1 MRQFYRWLFYLA
13 GLFILALGLTLNTK
27 TGLGV
32 TPIISVPY
40 SIAQVFGFNF
50 GDATLAAYCLFVA
63 IQFLLKGKPVR
74 WADLLQLPLSL
85 VFTRVLN
92 LLDGAV
98 PAAPQGMPARL
109 CLLGAAI
116 LCTGVGAAMSVDMK
130 LVPNPGDGIV
140 AAIAQRTGR
149 ELGFTK
155 NWFDTANVGITLVFG
170 LVMGFLADI
179 SYDNTALF
187 TALFP
192 ALGFFSG
199 VLSRWYV
206 NRRFFAYMLVS
217 TLAGAVTA
225 FFQML
230 GLLLRGHDF
239 GPMLFTAV
247 VQLVWSLP
255 MAAALY
261 FPCRAIARKKI

>member
-1 MRQFYRWLFYLA
+1 
-13 GLFILALGLTLNTK
+13 
-27 TGLGV
+27 
-32 TPIISVPY
+32 
-40 SIAQVFGFNF
+40 
-50 GDATLAAYCLFVA
+50 
-63 IQFLLKGKPVR
+63 
-74 WADLLQLPLSL
+74 
-85 VFTRVLN
+85 
-92 LLDGAV
+92 
-98 PAAPQGMPARL
+98 
-109 CLLGAAI
+109 
-116 LCTGVGAAMSVDMK
+116 
-130 LVPNPGDGIV
+130 
-140 AAIAQRTGR
+140 
-149 ELGFTK
+149 
-155 NWFDTANVGITLVFG
+155 
-170 LVMGFLADI
+170 MGFLADI

>member
-1 MRQFYRWLFYLA
+1 MLWDLINREKLRRALLYL
-13 GLFILALGLTLNTK
+13 LYML
-27 TGLGV
+27 
-32 TPIISVPY
+32 
-40 SIAQVFGFNF
+40 
-50 GDATLAAYCLFVA
+50 
-63 IQFLLKGKPVR
+63 
-74 WADLLQLPLSL
+74 
-85 VFTRVLN
+85 
-92 LLDGAV
+92 
-98 PAAPQGMPARL
+98 L
-109 CLLGAAI
+109 CLLAQDSIFANLRLFGVNMLFLPAAVVAVGMFVDGVWGA
-116 LCTGVGAAMSVDMK
+116 
-130 LVPNPGDGIV
+130 
-140 AAIAQRTGR
+140 
-149 ELGFTK
+149 
-155 NWFDTANVGITLVFG
+155 VFG

>member
-1 MRQFYRWLFYLA
+1 MLWDLINREKLRRALLYL
-13 GLFILALGLTLNTK
+13 LYML
-27 TGLGV
+27 
-32 TPIISVPY
+32 
-40 SIAQVFGFNF
+40 
-50 GDATLAAYCLFVA
+50 
-63 IQFLLKGKPVR
+63 
-74 WADLLQLPLSL
+74 
-85 VFTRVLN
+85 
-92 LLDGAV
+92 
-98 PAAPQGMPARL
+98 L
-109 CLLGAAI
+109 CLLAQDSIFANLRLFGVNMLFLPAAVVAVGMFEDGVCGA
-116 LCTGVGAAMSVDMK
+116 
-130 LVPNPGDGIV
+130 
-140 AAIAQRTGR
+140 
-149 ELGFTK
+149 
-155 NWFDTANVGITLVFG
+155 VFG

>member
-1 MRQFYRWLFYLA
+1 MLWDLINREKLRRALLYL
-13 GLFILALGLTLNTK
+13 LYML
-27 TGLGV
+27 
-32 TPIISVPY
+32 
-40 SIAQVFGFNF
+40 
-50 GDATLAAYCLFVA
+50 
-63 IQFLLKGKPVR
+63 
-74 WADLLQLPLSL
+74 
-85 VFTRVLN
+85 
-92 LLDGAV
+92 
-98 PAAPQGMPARL
+98 L
-109 CLLGAAI
+109 CLLAQDSIFANLRLFGVNMLFLPAAVVAVGMFEDGAW
-116 LCTGVGAAMSVDMK
+116 GA
-130 LVPNPGDGIV
+130 
-140 AAIAQRTGR
+140 
-149 ELGFTK
+149 
-155 NWFDTANVGITLVFG
+155 VFG

>member
-1 MRQFYRWLFYLA
+1 MLWDLINREKLRRALLYL
-13 GLFILALGLTLNTK
+13 LYML
-27 TGLGV
+27 
-32 TPIISVPY
+32 
-40 SIAQVFGFNF
+40 
-50 GDATLAAYCLFVA
+50 
-63 IQFLLKGKPVR
+63 
-74 WADLLQLPLSL
+74 
-85 VFTRVLN
+85 
-92 LLDGAV
+92 
-98 PAAPQGMPARL
+98 L
-109 CLLGAAI
+109 CLLAQDSIFANLRLFGVNMLFLPAAVVAVGMFEDGVWGA
-116 LCTGVGAAMSVDMK
+116 
-130 LVPNPGDGIV
+130 
-140 AAIAQRTGR
+140 
-149 ELGFTK
+149 
-155 NWFDTANVGITLVFG
+155 VFG

-206 NRRFFAYMLVS
+206 NRRFFANMLVS

-247 VQLVWSLP
+247 VQLIWSLP

>member
-13 GLFILALGLTLNTK
+13 GLLILALGLTLNTK

-50 GDATLAAYCLFVA
+50 GDATLVAYCLFVA

-109 CLLGAAI
+109 CLLAAAI

-155 NWFDTANVGITLVFG
+155 NWFDTVNVGITLVFG
-170 LVMGFLADI
+170 LVMGHPLCGIGLGTVLAMLGVGRVM
-179 SYDNTALF
+179 ALF
-187 TALFP
+187 NRLCLPAMGRLAFVPAACGEGTAE
-192 ALGFFSG
+192 
-199 VLSRWYV
+199 
-206 NRRFFAYMLVS
+206 
-217 TLAGAVTA
+217 
-225 FFQML
+225 
-230 GLLLRGHDF
+230 
-239 GPMLFTAV
+239 
-247 VQLVWSLP
+247 
-255 MAAALY
+255 
-261 FPCRAIARKKI
+261 

>member
-1 MRQFYRWLFYLA
+1 MLWDLINREKLRRALLYL
-13 GLFILALGLTLNTK
+13 LYML
-27 TGLGV
+27 
-32 TPIISVPY
+32 
-40 SIAQVFGFNF
+40 
-50 GDATLAAYCLFVA
+50 
-63 IQFLLKGKPVR
+63 
-74 WADLLQLPLSL
+74 
-85 VFTRVLN
+85 
-92 LLDGAV
+92 
-98 PAAPQGMPARL
+98 L
-109 CLLGAAI
+109 CLLAQDSIFANLRLFGVNMLFLPAAVVAVGMFEDGVWGA
-116 LCTGVGAAMSVDMK
+116 
-130 LVPNPGDGIV
+130 
-140 AAIAQRTGR
+140 
-149 ELGFTK
+149 
-155 NWFDTANVGITLVFG
+155 VFG

-187 TALFP
+187 TAVFP

-230 GLLLRGHDF
+230 G
-239 GPMLFTAV
+239 MLFTAV